1 MNRLRQG
8 AFNPLFWLVQFTP
21 FNLIHQIPLFVINMM
36 ELKSLNSNLQGT
48 KNDNKMKNDN

>member
-8 AFNPLFWLVQFTP
+8 AFNPLFWLVQFIP

-36 ELKSLNSNLQGT
+36 KLKSLNSNLQGT
-48 KNDNKMKNDN
+48 KNDNKMKYDN